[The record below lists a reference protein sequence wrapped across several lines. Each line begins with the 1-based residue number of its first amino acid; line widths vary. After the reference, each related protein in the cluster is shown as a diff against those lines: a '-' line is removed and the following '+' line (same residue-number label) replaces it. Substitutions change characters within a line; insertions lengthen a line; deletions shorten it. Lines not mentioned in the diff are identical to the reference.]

1 MIRRTMKAD
10 DSTGESRGAPPPS
23 HLVLFAGLGTQ
34 PDPGVA
40 ELLSRAGM
48 RGVWLGNTARALSAS
63 AHARFDAAVLAIDEP
78 MSMAARHFDQWRRAL
93 RCPLLVLADGDDEV
107 DEIIA
112 LELGA
117 DGVLPRAVTPRR
129 LRAHLLTL
137 TRAAAGGMP
146 ADAAG
151 EPLPPAAAPPS
162 PQAAGWT
169 LDRVMNRLENG
180 HRRVEL
186 TETQAALM
194 QVLIDDSPRV
204 VPRSRLMAA
213 IAHGRELN
221 TRSVDVYV
229 ARLRQRLREQRV
241 DELEITGVRGR
252 GYTLTRARD
261 TAPVLRGW
269 QAATGRRGD
278 DETQAAVAL
287 S

>member
-1 MIRRTMKAD
+1 MKID
-10 DSTGESRGAPPPS
+10 DPATGETRSAPPPS
-23 HLVLFAGLGTQ
+23 HLVLFAGLGTH

-63 AHARFDAAVLAIDEP
+63 AHARFDAAVMAIDEP
-78 MSMAARHFDQWRRAL
+78 MSMAARHFDHWRRSL

-117 DGVLPRAVTPRR
+117 DSVLPRAVTPRR

-137 TRAAAGGMP
+137 TRAAASG
-146 ADAAG
+146 AAQEG
-151 EPLPPAAAPPS
+151 VAPPAPSAVPPA
-162 PQAAGWT
+162 QTGGWT
-169 LDRVMNRLENG
+169 LDRVMNRLHNG

-204 VPRSRLMAA
+204 VPRARLMAA

-229 ARLRQRLREQRV
+229 ARLRHRLREQRV
-241 DELEITGVRGR
+241 DEIEITGVRGR

-261 TAPVLRGW
+261 PAPVLRAW
-269 QAATGRRGD
+269 HAPGRVRGD
-278 DETQAAVAL
+278 EEEPATTL
-287 S
+287 G